1 MNTETFIS
9 TFLTNLR
16 FQRSSF
22 VQFSSCVTSASALNV
37 SILTAIKPGQSV
49 RSLVYTALGQPR
61 KCLRDKRNHT
71 EKCSD
76 LQSYFKTALW
86 LYARQPGLRV
96 LKSPAYYYALENSS
110 KS

>member
-16 FQRSSF
+16 FQRLSF
-22 VQFSSCVTSASALNV
+22 VQFSSCVASASALNV

-49 RSLVYTALGQPR
+49 RLLVYTALGQPR

-76 LQSYFKTALW
+76 LHSYIKTLW
-86 LYARQPGLRV
+86 LYARQPGRV
-96 LKSPAYYYALENSS
+96 LKSPAYYAMENSS